1 MTSDEKIN
9 YEYTQMLDEHAIWT
23 KSSLYTNFGI
33 KICEMA
39 IEQGLAEF
47 QRTPSHTT
55 ARTGLVGQVPLVLR
69 RFLNVLT
76 FIAP

>member
-33 KICEMA
+33 KIRA
-39 IEQGLAEF
+39 KTLVDDLNKNKRGKKLA
-47 QRTPSHTT
+47 
-55 ARTGLVGQVPLVLR
+55 A
-69 RFLNVLT
+69 
-76 FIAP
+76 

>member
-33 KICEMA
+33 KIRAKTLMDDLNKNKRGKKLAAKIYFE
-39 IEQGLAEF
+39 GLNRFIHCGFKYEF
-47 QRTPSHTT
+47 L
-55 ARTGLVGQVPLVLR
+55 G
-69 RFLNVLT
+69 
-76 FIAP
+76 FI